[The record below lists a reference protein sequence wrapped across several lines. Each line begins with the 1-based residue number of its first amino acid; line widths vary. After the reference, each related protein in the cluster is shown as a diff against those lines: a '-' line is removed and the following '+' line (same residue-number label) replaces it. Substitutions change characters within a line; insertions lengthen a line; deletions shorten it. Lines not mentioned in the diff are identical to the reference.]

1 MPSIASADCHCH
13 CTPPS
18 SSHSA
23 TSTAQIRS
31 KIPAAAQRWNQSWT
45 VLLGPYRSG
54 NGLHWQ
60 PLRIRKMIALSI
72 FRQLATLRPVGFLG
86 QNSTRIGSIL
96 RHNSSEISQIV
107 PSGLRRGFR
116 RTMAQSPVVVPASS
130 HFSLQTPFCKRYS
143 AGSRIVS
150 TKDPRPEA
158 VVLGRPPRGGHCRVV
173 APVGG
178 VDVKATHAIPR
189 RSATATP
196 TGRLALPSVLWASS
210 FGEAELTPFRG
221 RSTPDRSKLFGSH
234 GQRPWVQHAMKVPK
248 ALLQGLMQVGW
259 SVNGMSSLVSSN
271 LSYIDKSTVVIVTAI
286 ARGRPRS

>member
-1 MPSIASADCHCH
+1 MTTGRKSCSTHEIRCCFPAPAVHRRRRSPCSFGCPFFRGRWDSCPSFSPPNRALPSIASADCHCH

-54 NGLHWQ
+54 NGLPWQ

-116 RTMAQSPVVVPASS
+116 RTMAQSPIVVPASS

-150 TKDPRPEA
+150 
-158 VVLGRPPRGGHCRVV
+158 
-173 APVGG
+173 
-178 VDVKATHAIPR
+178 
-189 RSATATP
+189 S
-196 TGRLALPSVLWASS
+196 
-210 FGEAELTPFRG
+210 
-221 RSTPDRSKLFGSH
+221 
-234 GQRPWVQHAMKVPK
+234 M
-248 ALLQGLMQVGW
+248 
-259 SVNGMSSLVSSN
+259 GMM
-271 LSYIDKSTVVIVTAI
+271 
-286 ARGRPRS
+286 P